1 MKLAYY
7 LNNLQYNFLYKM
19 KTIAKLNNYRN
30 VAFIAFLKDTS
41 SIVSKFNAKTLKL
54 DGALAKLSKD
64 IAAMDAI
71 FGTAKGSANTE
82 SIESLDARRDTALA
96 GISFV
101 AEGYSKHFEAAL
113 NEAGKIIVST
123 IGNYGR
129 RIHSLN
135 YLAETEVIRS
145 LVTDFET
152 KPEVA
157 NAINQLNINNWVEE
171 LKTANNEFNTMYLI
185 RNTELAEQ
193 PDLNIQNLRN
203 PANQNFEAL
212 IALVTAYNTI
222 TPNADYKKILDEV
235 EELIVKYNATIP
247 TPKPRPK
254 KTETPVSPETK

>member
-1 MKLAYY
+1 
-7 LNNLQYNFLYKM
+7 M
-19 KTIAKLNNYRN
+19 KTITKLNNYRN

-41 SIVSKFNAKTLKL
+41 TIVSKFNAKTLKL
-54 DGALAKLSKD
+54 DVALAKLSTD

-71 FGTAKGSANTE
+71 FGTAKGNANTE
-82 SIESLDARRDTALA
+82 LIEELDARRDAAITGIMYLA
-96 GISFV
+96 E
-101 AEGYSKHFEAAL
+101 AYTKHFEPAQQD
-113 NEAGKIIVST
+113 AGKLILST
-123 IGNYGR
+123 INNYGK
-129 RIHSLN
+129 RIYKLN
-135 YLAETEVIRS
+135 LLAETEVLRS

-171 LKTANNEFNTMYLI
+171 LKTANNEFNTVYLT

-193 PDLNIQNLRN
+193 PDLNIQNLRT

-235 EELIVKYNATIP
+235 EELIIKYNATIP

-254 KTETPVSPETK
+254 KTETPVTPETK